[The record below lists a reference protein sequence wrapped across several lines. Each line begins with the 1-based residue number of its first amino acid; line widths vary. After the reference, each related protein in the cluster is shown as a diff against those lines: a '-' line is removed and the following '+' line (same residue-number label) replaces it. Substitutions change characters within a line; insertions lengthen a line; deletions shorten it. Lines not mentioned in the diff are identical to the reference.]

1 MKSFELEIKFRKT
14 YYDDNEDTKTW
25 ISFGIT
31 DLINREHIMPWFD
44 GGILDYVS
52 GFLEIK
58 CYGKLWVGGQDYR
71 NFPIYQLWELA
82 NNLDKVLNRESFAI
96 PLMSTNY
103 GIFFDELNHR
113 EYQLYLAKKHWD
125 LDEALEVGL
134 YKSKEEYDN
143 KPKESPIIVKKQD
156 VIEELILKG
165 IELYEILKE
174 IDVPEHRKYHE
185 DNLAKYMSAYE
196 KL

>member
-14 YYDDNEDTKTW
+14 YYDDNEDTKTF

-58 CYGKLWVGGQDYR
+58 SYGKLWVSGQDFQ
-71 NFPIYQLWELA
+71 NFPTYQLRALA
-82 NNLDKVLNRESFAI
+82 NNLDKVLNRESFVI
-96 PLMSTNY
+96 ELMSTTYNM
-103 GIFFDELNHR
+103 FFDEINNK
-113 EYQLYLAKKHWD
+113 EYQLYLATKYHTFDPEFDIKN
-125 LDEALEVGL
+125 
-134 YKSKEEYDN
+134 EYDN
-143 KPKESPIIVKKQD
+143 WPKESPIVVKKQD